1 MRSSYNPKGIL
12 FDIFGVLLS
21 SNFRSACA
29 ELATLLGRS
38 VEQIE
43 PVYVRWEYPWD
54 RGRITEVEFWQAVQR
69 ELGTNTDWRDLNQA
83 VLDSIHPLQGSLEL
97 LDLCAQHVDVYLLSD
112 TRSEWFEVLDARFGL
127 RRRVKRAFLSYE
139 MGVGKAEPQCFE
151 YVLSELNNR
160 PSDIYF
166 LDDRKENIDMARR
179 FGLQAIHF
187 TGAAD
192 AKSQILH
199 LLDSSKHD
207 NLRAAGVG

>member
-1 MRSSYNPKGIL
+1 MYSPDNHTLII

-21 SNFRSACA
+21 SSFRSACG
-29 ELATLLGRS
+29 ELAALLGRP

-54 RGRITEVEFWQAVQR
+54 RGRITEVEFWRAV
-69 ELGTNTDWRDLNQA
+69 GTNTDWRDLNQA

-112 TRSEWFEVLDARFGL
+112 TRGEWFEVLDARFSL
-127 RRRVKRAFLSYE
+127 KRRVNRAFLSYE
-139 MGVGKAEPQCFE
+139 MGMGQAEPQCFE
-151 YVLSELNNR
+151 YVLSELNKR

-166 LDDRKENIDMARR
+166 LDDREENIDMARR

-187 TGAAD
+187 TGADD

-199 LLDSSKHD
+199 LF
-207 NLRAAGVG
+207 